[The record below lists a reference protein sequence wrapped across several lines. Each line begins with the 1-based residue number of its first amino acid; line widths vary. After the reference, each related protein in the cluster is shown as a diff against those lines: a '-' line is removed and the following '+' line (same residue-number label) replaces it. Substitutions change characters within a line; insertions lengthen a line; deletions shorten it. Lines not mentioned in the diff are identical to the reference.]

1 MGHHQQLPQRV
12 RLVGQLDAC
21 PGGEQRAAVAEQGVG
36 DLLLGHGVR
45 LVRLS
50 VASGRVVE
58 DDGSGMD
65 GRQLQERA
73 AARAQELPGAEMSHP
88 FGEDWDVHK
97 VAGKVFMLFSQV
109 AGTDVVI
116 VKSAPSDAKALVE
129 GMADITPGYHMNKKH
144 WITLNPGGTGLDEQL
159 VEDLVTESYLLVV
172 EKLPRRL
179 RPVDPET
186 FGQV

>member
-1 MGHHQQLPQRV
+1 
-12 RLVGQLDAC
+12 
-21 PGGEQRAAVAEQGVG
+21 
-36 DLLLGHGVR
+36 
-45 LVRLS
+45 
-50 VASGRVVE
+50 
-58 DDGSGMD
+58 MD

-159 VEDLVTESYLLVV
+159 VDDLVTESYLLVV